1 MGCGAGKVQPLQ
13 WVQFDAVGP
22 DPKIQARVRELKIGQ
37 TAAAVRCH
45 QHQQQPPQQNQAPQ
59 EDCTDS
65 RGGGD
70 SSNKT
75 CTVEVA
81 GKGAEKSEPAKGEKQ
96 DDGRQPPPVS
106 GDDAALAA
114 AIILVG
120 SLNVPDDPMA
130 SFHSYAEDDQLVL
143 QSQEAQAP
151 SKSSQPSKAN
161 AEVKVYV
168 SQECLAQNPRQARPP
183 NRRMHERNIKRVA
196 KFSDDACAYTQDL
209 KSEIDKRRTYDAS
222 LLEVELPPGEPI

>member
-22 DPKIQARVRELKIGQ
+22 DPKIQARVRELKVGQ
-37 TAAAVRCH
+37 TAATVRRN
-45 QHQQQPPQQNQAPQ
+45 QQEQQQQPPQPN
-59 EDCTDS
+59 
-65 RGGGD
+65 
-70 SSNKT
+70 
-75 CTVEVA
+75 
-81 GKGAEKSEPAKGEKQ
+81 
-96 DDGRQPPPVS
+96 QPPAVS

-120 SLNVPDDPMA
+120 SLNLPDDPAA
-130 SFHSYAEDDQLVL
+130 SFHSYAEDGGQLVL
-143 QSQEAQAP
+143 QSQQAEAP
-151 SKSSQPSKAN
+151 SKSPQPSEAN

>member
-22 DPKIQARVRELKIGQ
+22 DPKIQARVRELKVGQ
-37 TAAAVRCH
+37 TAATVRRN
-45 QHQQQPPQQNQAPQ
+45 QQEQQQQPPQPN
-59 EDCTDS
+59 
-65 RGGGD
+65 
-70 SSNKT
+70 
-75 CTVEVA
+75 
-81 GKGAEKSEPAKGEKQ
+81 
-96 DDGRQPPPVS
+96 QPPAVS

-120 SLNVPDDPMA
+120 SLNLPDDPAA
-130 SFHSYAEDDQLVL
+130 SFHSYAEDGQPIS
-143 QSQEAQAP
+143 QSQEAEAP
-151 SKSSQPSKAN
+151 LKSLQPSESN

-196 KFSDDACAYTQDL
+196 KFSDAACKHAKDL
-209 KSEIDKRRTYDAS
+209 KLEIDQRRASDAYF
-222 LLEVELPPGEPI
+222 LRVELPPGEPI